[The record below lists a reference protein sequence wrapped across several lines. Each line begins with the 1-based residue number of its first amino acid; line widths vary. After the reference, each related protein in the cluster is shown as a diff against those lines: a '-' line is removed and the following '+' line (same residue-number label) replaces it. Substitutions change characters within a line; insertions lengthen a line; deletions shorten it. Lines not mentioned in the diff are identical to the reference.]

1 MYSNFLWAC
10 ILEPTRI
17 VANNRPSII
26 DNILINTTDKKID
39 SGNIIDKESDHMPNF
54 LLIKDI
60 TETKKYQ
67 KIKIRVMTNFSRK
80 KIWKN

>member
-1 MYSNFLWAC
+1 
-10 ILEPTRI
+10 
-17 VANNRPSII
+17 
-26 DNILINTTDKKID
+26 
-39 SGNIIDKESDHMPNF
+39 MPNF

-80 KIWKN
+80 KI